1 MKIKKKKVPKKQRA
15 VARRAGAS
23 AKTETPFWRNV
34 GVMRIALALMTF
46 TLIAFSPSPG
56 TPADY
61 AGWGLWRTVIF
72 PVVAP
77 ILLQVLL
84 LDALMARVF
93 MAGHT
98 GQARLRYRR
107 ILIMNLLLSA
117 ALTLWWLPYFQALFS
132 SR

>member
-1 MKIKKKKVPKKQRA
+1 MKTNKKLPKKRRA
-15 VARRAGAS
+15 AVRRAGS
-23 AKTETPFWRNV
+23 AARTETPFWRNV
-34 GVMRIALALMTF
+34 GVMRIGLAVVALTLM
-46 TLIAFSPSPG
+46 AFSPSPG

-61 AGWGLWRTVIF
+61 VGWGLWRTVIF
-72 PVVAP
+72 PVLAP

-107 ILIMNLLLSA
+107 ILILNLLLSA
-117 ALTLWWLPYFQALFS
+117 ALTLWWLPYFLALFG

>member
-1 MKIKKKKVPKKQRA
+1 MKTNKKVQKKRRA
-15 VARRAGAS
+15 VVRQPGSARKA
-23 AKTETPFWRNV
+23 ENPFWRNV
-34 GVMRIALALMTF
+34 GIMRIALALMTF
-46 TLIAFSPSPG
+46 TLMAFSPGPG

-72 PVVAP
+72 PVLAP

-98 GQARLRYRR
+98 GAARLHYRR
-107 ILIMNLLLSA
+107 ILTMNLLLSV
-117 ALTLWWLPYFQALFS
+117 ALTLWWLPYFMALFS